1 MTLSFP
7 NSARSYDE
15 AKRRIR
21 FTGYDG
27 MFEVKF
33 FVTADVLAKGLVTR
47 IAAEQDYLAAFDKLR
62 PKILDVA
69 TRAYNGKRQAMV
81 LLDLSNFR

>member
-7 NSARSYDE
+7 NNARSYDE
-15 AKRRIR
+15 TKMRVR

-33 FVTADVLAKGLVTR
+33 FVTADVLAKGLVLRTAVER
-47 IAAEQDYLAAFDKLR
+47 DFLDAFDKMR

-69 TRAYNGKRQAMV
+69 KRAYNGKRQAMV

>member
-15 AKRRIR
+15 TKMRVR

-33 FVTADVLAKGLVTR
+33 FVTADVLAKGLVLRT
-47 IAAEQDYLAAFDKLR
+47 AAERDYLDAFDKMR

-69 TRAYNGKRQAMV
+69 KRAYNGKPQAMV

>member
-7 NSARSYDE
+7 NNARSYDE
-15 AKRRIR
+15 TQMRVR

-27 MFEVKF
+27 MFEIKC
-33 FVTADVLAKGLVTR
+33 FVTADVLAKGVAVR
-47 IAAEQDYLAAFDKLR
+47 AAAERDYLDAFDKMR
-62 PKILDVA
+62 PRILDVA
-69 TRAYNGKRQAMV
+69 KRVYNARRQAMV

>member
-15 AKRRIR
+15 TKMRVR

-33 FVTADVLAKGLVTR
+33 FVTADVLSKGLVSRT
-47 IAAEQDYLAAFDKLR
+47 AAERDYLDAFDKMR

-69 TRAYNGKRQAMV
+69 KRAYNGKRQAMV

>member
-7 NSARSYDE
+7 NTARSYDE
-15 AKRRIR
+15 GKMRVR
-21 FTGYDG
+21 FSGYDG

-33 FVTADVLAKGLVTR
+33 FVTADVLAKGLVSRTAVER
-47 IAAEQDYLAAFDKLR
+47 DYLDAFDKMR

-69 TRAYNGKRQAMV
+69 KRAYNVKRQPMV
-81 LLDLSNFR
+81 LLDQSNFR

>member
-15 AKRRIR
+15 TKMRVR

-33 FVTADVLAKGLVTR
+33 FVTADVLAKGLVARTSSER
-47 IAAEQDYLAAFDKLR
+47 DYLDAFDR
-62 PKILDVA
+62 MRVKILDVA
-69 TRAYNGKRQAMV
+69 KRTYDSHRQATV
-81 LLDLSNFR
+81 LLDPSNFR

>member
-15 AKRRIR
+15 AKMRVR

-33 FVTADVLAKGLVTR
+33 FVTADVLAKGLVLRT
-47 IAAEQDYLAAFDKLR
+47 AAERDYLDAFDKMR

-69 TRAYNGKRQAMV
+69 KRAYNAKRQAMV

>member
-15 AKRRIR
+15 TKMRVR

-33 FVTADVLAKGLVTR
+33 FVTADVLAKGLVVRT
-47 IAAEQDYLAAFDKLR
+47 AAERDYLDAFDKMR

-69 TRAYNGKRQAMV
+69 KRAYNAKRQAMV

>member
-15 AKRRIR
+15 TKMRVR

-33 FVTADVLAKGLVTR
+33 FVTADVLAKGLVLRT
-47 IAAEQDYLAAFDKLR
+47 AAERDYLDAFDKMR

-69 TRAYNGKRQAMV
+69 KRAYNAKRQAMV